1 MVAFQ
6 RISTNCGEGSTEKY
20 GGGMVVRT
28 SEGCIQWLL
37 YGQKVHG
44 ECSCNENGCTD
55 DSPACCANGTCGK
68 SQKATLARVH
78 LIASSE
84 VDPAYSDQLS
94 SDMAGANSSSLAV
107 TPVGPSTVAA
117 ES

>member
-1 MVAFQ
+1 
-6 RISTNCGEGSTEKY
+6 
-20 GGGMVVRT
+20 MVVRT

-37 YGQKVHG
+37 YGQKVQG

-78 LIASSE
+78 LITFSE
-84 VDPAYSDQLS
+84 VDPAYSNQLNLER
-94 SDMAGANSSSLAV
+94 AGANSSSLAV

-117 ES
+117 RS